1 MNRLRGQKDF
11 DRVRRA
17 GRAWSHPLLVL
28 NVVQNEQAFSRYG
41 FIASK
46 SVGNAV
52 ARNRAK
58 RLLREAM
65 RQRHDGIEES
75 WDLVLIARKQMK
87 GVRLEQVQAAL
98 DELLERAKFNQEPK
112 A

>member
-11 DRVRRA
+11 DRVRRV
-17 GRAWSHPLLVL
+17 GRAWAHPLLVL
-28 NVVQNEQAFSRYG
+28 NVVQNDQAYNRYG
-41 FIASK
+41 FIAGK

-65 RQRHDGIEES
+65 RRHDEIEEG

-87 GVRLEQVQAAL
+87 GVLLDQVQAAL

>member
-11 DRVRRA
+11 DRVRRD
-17 GRAWSHPLLVL
+17 GRAWAHPLLVL
-28 NVVQNEQAFSRYG
+28 NIVDNDQAFSRYG
-41 FIASK
+41 FIAGK

-65 RQRHDGIEES
+65 RQRYDGIEES
-75 WDLVLIARKQMK
+75 RDLVLIARKQMK
-87 GVRLEQVQAAL
+87 GVRLDQVNAAL
-98 DELLERAKFNQEPK
+98 DELLNRAQFNQETNS
-112 A
+112 